1 MTLQVARGP
10 CPSTGT
16 RTGPRPTPASWSTT
30 RPPTTP
36 WWTASTSTVSRKT
49 SKSQSDEERHGSA
62 RGLCFI
68 FHYTFVVSSFVSY
81 QFYTKLKA
89 NSFQQC
95 VCVLCVSVSVFRK
108 IEPYVIIS
116 IILVPNINKISKNI
130 SMYFSNPLIQNFF
143 TIRNIGVFPV
153 YSITIIRTSNIL
165 VKM

>member
-1 MTLQVARGP
+1 MTIQAARGP

-95 VCVLCVSVSVFRK
+95 VCVSVFRK
-108 IEPYVIIS
+108 KEPYVIIS

-130 SMYFSNPLIQNFF
+130 SMFFWTPHTEFF
-143 TIRNIGVFPV
+143 TIKIEYRRRYFPV